1 MFKNVIRYI
10 SVYFTNLLLFFHLF
24 FFVPLSKF
32 CIYHYEQMLKWE
44 NMKQVK
50 KGEASLLLLQ
60 KFESFSHTSI
70 FFFFFFI
77 ALRFV
82 ENMNNQMLVLAKEI
96 NSALENEKY
105 IALEGY
111 NRLSS
116 IMKEPLATMYS
127 LDSLKN
133 ATTIDFSSN

>member
-70 FFFFFFI
+70 FFFFF
-77 ALRFV
+77 L
-82 ENMNNQMLVLAKEI
+82 
-96 NSALENEKY
+96 
-105 IALEGY
+105 
-111 NRLSS
+111 
-116 IMKEPLATMYS
+116 
-127 LDSLKN
+127 
-133 ATTIDFSSN
+133 

>member
-1 MFKNVIRYI
+1 
-10 SVYFTNLLLFFHLF
+10 
-24 FFVPLSKF
+24 
-32 CIYHYEQMLKWE
+32 
-44 NMKQVK
+44 
-50 KGEASLLLLQ
+50 
-60 KFESFSHTSI
+60 
-70 FFFFFFI
+70 
-77 ALRFV
+77 
-82 ENMNNQMLVLAKEI
+82 MLVLAKEI